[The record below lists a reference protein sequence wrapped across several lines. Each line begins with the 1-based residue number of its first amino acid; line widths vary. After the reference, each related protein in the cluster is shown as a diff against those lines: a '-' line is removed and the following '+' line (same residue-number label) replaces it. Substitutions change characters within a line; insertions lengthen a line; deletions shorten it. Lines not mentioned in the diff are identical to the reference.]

1 MAAPRRAPGGGPGH
15 LMAVVDV
22 GSSAFRLL
30 IVDRHPDGTWDVV
43 DRAVKPV
50 SLGHDVFS
58 SGRIERT
65 TLTRGVQVL
74 SAFCELLAGW
84 NIAPADT
91 LVFGTSALREA
102 RNGDT
107 FVDRV
112 ALRTGLTIEV
122 IGEVEESELTY
133 LAVRQA
139 LGAELSDVLRANALI
154 VEVGGGHTT
163 LILVKRGRISALRT
177 LKVGT
182 VRMGRPLQLA
192 GSANIAP
199 REIVEESMGPTLA
212 SVQKD
217 LRLSRVGTFIAIGS
231 DASFPVTPLRG
242 GPEPIA
248 RLDRADFDRFIDD
261 VGALPVAD
269 VVRDLQ
275 ISYSDA
281 ELLVPGLLIY
291 RSFLNLTAAQ
301 EILVARV
308 SIREGALLRFR
319 DAHDSPALREL
330 RAQITANAISLG
342 KRYRFDERHARHV
355 ALLSCRLFD
364 ELRAEHGLDDRYRMM
379 LEVSAIVHDIGQVI
393 RTSGHHKHG
402 HYIVSNSE
410 IFGLDGRDRAIVANV
425 VRYHRQALPSPSHNA
440 YMQLARPDRIVVNK
454 LAAVLRVADALD
466 RSHQGRVGDLRMHK
480 SADEVTI
487 ACACAGS
494 LALEELAMEHKAD
507 LFREVFGLRVRLER
521 LVPGPGRPAPDA
533 TG

>member
-1 MAAPRRAPGGGPGH
+1 MAAPGRAPGGESGH

-177 LKVGT
+177 LRRG
-182 VRMGRPLQLA
+182 P
-192 GSANIAP
+192 SAW
-199 REIVEESMGPTLA
+199 G
-212 SVQKD
+212 
-217 LRLSRVGTFIAIGS
+217 
-231 DASFPVTPLRG
+231 
-242 GPEPIA
+242 
-248 RLDRADFDRFIDD
+248 DRC
-261 VGALPVAD
+261 
-269 VVRDLQ
+269 
-275 ISYSDA
+275 S
-281 ELLVPGLLIY
+281 
-291 RSFLNLTAAQ
+291 
-301 EILVARV
+301 
-308 SIREGALLRFR
+308 
-319 DAHDSPALREL
+319 SPAAPTSR
-330 RAQITANAISLG
+330 RGRSS
-342 KRYRFDERHARHV
+342 RSRWDRRWRP
-355 ALLSCRLFD
+355 CR
-364 ELRAEHGLDDRYRMM
+364 
-379 LEVSAIVHDIGQVI
+379 
-393 RTSGHHKHG
+393 
-402 HYIVSNSE
+402 
-410 IFGLDGRDRAIVANV
+410 
-425 VRYHRQALPSPSHNA
+425 
-440 YMQLARPDRIVVNK
+440 RI
-454 LAAVLRVADALD
+454 
-466 RSHQGRVGDLRMHK
+466 
-480 SADEVTI
+480 
-487 ACACAGS
+487 CA
-494 LALEELAMEHKAD
+494 
-507 LFREVFGLRVRLER
+507 
-521 LVPGPGRPAPDA
+521 
-533 TG
+533 

>member
-1 MAAPRRAPGGGPGH
+1 MAAPGRAAGGARGH

-50 SLGHDVFS
+50 PLGHDVFS
-58 SGRIERT
+58 SGRIGRA

-74 SAFCELLAGW
+74 SGYCELLAGW
-84 NIAPADT
+84 NISPAGT

-112 ALRTGLTIEV
+112 ALRTGLAIEV

-133 LAVRQA
+133 LAVRRA
-139 LGAELSDVLRANALI
+139 LGAELADVLRANALV
-154 VEVGGGHTT
+154 VEVGGGHAT
-163 LILVKRGRISALRT
+163 LILVRRGRISALRT
-177 LKVGT
+177 LKEGT
-182 VRMGRPLQLA
+182 VRMRRPLQFA
-192 GSANIAP
+192 GGTGIAP
-199 REIVEESMGPTLA
+199 REIVEESMGPLLA

-231 DASFPVTPLRG
+231 DVSFPVTPLG
-242 GPEPIA
+242 GGSEPVS
-248 RLDRADFDRFIDD
+248 RLGLAAFDRFIDE
-261 VGALPVAD
+261 VAALPVAD
-269 VVRDLQ
+269 LVRDLQ

-291 RSFLNLTAAQ
+291 RSFLNLTAAR

-308 SIREGALLRFR
+308 SIREGALLRYR
-319 DAHDSPALREL
+319 DARGRPALREM
-330 RAQITANAISLG
+330 RAQVTANAISLG

-364 ELRAEHGLDDRYRMM
+364 ELRAEHGLDDRYRLM
-379 LEVSAIVHDIGQVI
+379 LEVGAILHDIGQVI

-410 IFGLDGRDRAIVANV
+410 IFGLDGSDRAIVANV
-425 VRYHRQALPSPSHNA
+425 VRYHRQALPSPSHAA
-440 YMQLARPDRIVVNK
+440 YMQLARSDRIVVSK
-454 LAAVLRVADALD
+454 LAALLRVAEALD
-466 RSHQGRVGDLRMHK
+466 RSHQGRVADLHLHK
-480 SADEVTI
+480 SDDEVTI
-487 ACACAGS
+487 ACECAGTF
-494 LALEELAMEHKAD
+494 ALEELAMERKAD

-521 LVPGPGRPAPDA
+521 RVPGTRRATPDA
-533 TG
+533 TC

>member
-1 MAAPRRAPGGGPGH
+1 MAGLGRSAGGGSGH
-15 LMAVVDV
+15 LTAVVDV

-30 IVDRHPDGTWDVV
+30 IVDRHPDGSWDVV

-50 SLGHDVFS
+50 PLGRDVFS
-58 SGRIERT
+58 SGRIGRA

-74 SAFCELLAGW
+74 SAYCELLAGW
-84 NIAPADT
+84 NVVPADT
-91 LVFGTSALREA
+91 LAFGTSALREA

-107 FVDRV
+107 FIDRV

-139 LGAELSDVLRANALI
+139 LGAELADVLRANALI

-163 LILVKRGRISALRT
+163 LILVRRGRISALRT
-177 LKVGT
+177 LKEGT
-182 VRMGRPLQLA
+182 VRMRRPLQLA
-192 GSANIAP
+192 GGTGIAP
-199 REIVEESMGPTLA
+199 REIVEESIGPLLA

-231 DASFPVTPLRG
+231 DVGFPVTPLRG
-242 GPEPIA
+242 RSEPVA
-248 RLDRADFDRFIDD
+248 RLGLADFDRFIDE
-261 VGALPVAD
+261 VAALPVAD
-269 VVRDLQ
+269 LVRDLQ
-275 ISYSDA
+275 IPYSDA
-281 ELLVPGLLIY
+281 ELLVPGMLIY

-308 SIREGALLRFR
+308 SIREGALLRYR
-319 DAHDSPALREL
+319 DAHGGPAPREL
-330 RAQITANAISLG
+330 RVQVTANAISLG

-364 ELRAEHGLDDRYRMM
+364 ALRPEHGLDDRYRPL
-379 LEVSAIVHDIGQVI
+379 LEVSAILHDIGQVI

-440 YMQLARPDRIVVNK
+440 YMLLMRSDRIVVNK
-454 LAAVLRVADALD
+454 LAALLRVAEALD
-466 RSHQGRVGDLRMHK
+466 RSHQGRVADLRVRK
-480 SADEVTI
+480 SDDEVTI
-487 ACACAGS
+487 ACACAGT
-494 LALEELAMEHKAD
+494 LALEELAMERKAD

-521 LVPGPGRPAPDA
+521 LVPGTERMARGSSC
-533 TG
+533 